1 MLVGEI
7 GIPRR
12 EFLYEI
18 DFWEVDYINRG
29 YRKRLRLTNQ
39 LLAECTF
46 ASIFTMRD
54 PKGKTVQDLFPHI
67 FDDEDEDD
75 AQDHLTE
82 EDRKELQQL
91 IDNYNSK
98 GGKE

>member
-1 MLVGEI
+1 MGEI

-12 EFLYEI
+12 EFLYDI
-18 DFWEVDYINRG
+18 DFWEVDCIING
-29 YRKRLRLTNQ
+29 YRKRHHLTHQ
-39 LLAECTF
+39 LLAECAF
-46 ASIFTMRD
+46 ATIFTMRD

-75 AQDHLTE
+75 AQDRLTE

-91 IDNYNSK
+91 IDNYNNK
-98 GGKE
+98 GGKK